1 MQTDRVAVVADFE
14 LRTEERLSCDAP
26 FKCCLGL
33 SGKRSNMARLLKNED
48 EFSQFIKMT
57 EYALVHFSAKW
68 SEMCEQLSNLLLE
81 FKDEM
86 KCFDFAVVEAEEVA
100 EISAANKITVA
111 PTILFFKKGKEVDR
125 LQGFDPG
132 ELRIKIIKHNF
143 VKGVASMVKKP
154 IGDEKNN
161 VNDRLK
167 SLITQSPLMLFMKGT
182 PDNPKCGF
190 SSQIVNLLRGVHAD
204 FSSFDVLEDDEV
216 RQGLKDYS
224 HWPTFPQV
232 YLNGELIG
240 GLDILKEELNNPNFC
255 NKLPKLKNNGR
266 LKTLINQA
274 PLMLFMKG
282 SPEAPKCKF
291 SKKIIELLTGI
302 SANYS
307 FFDILE
313 DNEIREGL
321 KEYSK
326 WPTYPQLYLNG
337 ELIGG
342 LDVVTEELKNPSF
355 VEKLP
360 KQS

>member
-1 MQTDRVAVVADFE
+1 MLHQ
-14 LRTEERLSCDAP
+14 
-26 FKCCLGL
+26 
-33 SGKRSNMARLLKNED
+33 NMEKVLKNED
-48 EFSQFIKMT
+48 EFNEFIRMT
-57 EYALVHFSAKW
+57 EYSLVHFSAKW
-68 SEMCEQLSNLLLE
+68 SQMCEQLNNLLLE

-100 EISAANKITVA
+100 EVSAANKISVA

-143 VKGVASMVKKP
+143 VEGVASMTKKLNN
-154 IGDEKNN
+154 DEKNN
-161 VNDRLK
+161 VYDRMK
-167 SLITQSPLMLFMKGT
+167 SLVRQSPLMLFMKGT

-190 SSQIVNLLRGVHAD
+190 SSQIVNLLRGVDAD

-224 HWPTFPQV
+224 HWPTFPQL

-240 GLDILKEELNNPNFC
+240 GLDILKEELNDPAFR
-255 NKLPKLKNNGR
+255 NKLPKLKNNSGR

-291 SKKIIELLTGI
+291 SKTMIELLAGI
-302 SANYS
+302 NANYS
-307 FFDILE
+307 FFDILKDDE
-313 DNEIREGL
+313 LNITAEFIAKFLLFVREGL
-321 KEYSK
+321 KKYSN

-342 LDVVTEELKNPSF
+342 LDVVREELKNPNF
-355 VEKLP
+355 VDKLP
-360 KQS
+360 RQS

>member
-1 MQTDRVAVVADFE
+1 M
-14 LRTEERLSCDAP
+14 
-26 FKCCLGL
+26 
-33 SGKRSNMARLLKNED
+33 GKLLKNED
-48 EFSQFIKMT
+48 EFNQFVKTT

-68 SEMCEQLSNLLLE
+68 SEMCEQLNNLLLE
-81 FKDEM
+81 FEDEM

-100 EISAANKITVA
+100 EISIANKINVA

-125 LQGFDPG
+125 LQGFNPA

-143 VKGVASMVKKP
+143 VEGVASMTKKP

-161 VNDRLK
+161 LNDRMK
-167 SLITQSPLMLFMKGT
+167 SLIFQSPLMLFMKGT

-190 SSQIVNLLRGVHAD
+190 SSQIVNLLRGVDAD

-224 HWPTFPQV
+224 RWPTFPQL

-240 GLDILKEELNNPNFC
+240 GLDIFKEELKNPDFC
-255 NKLPKLKNNGR
+255 NKLPKLKNNNGR
-266 LKTLINQA
+266 LKALINQT

-291 SKKIIELLTGI
+291 SKKIIELLDGI
-302 SANYS
+302 NANYS
-307 FFDILE
+307 SFDILKDDE
-313 DNEIREGL
+313 VREGL
-321 KEYSK
+321 KEYSN

-342 LDVVTEELKNPSF
+342 LDVVTEELKNPHF
-355 VEKLP
+355 MEKLP
-360 KQS
+360 RQS